1 MTKPIDKRVYKGTCP
16 TCHDFGPPGCLKNEH
31 VRYICHN
38 IKRQGG
44 LSLFVQVD
52 VTPLLVGFSGG
63 QIQLIDPVRKELS
76 RSGKQKMINTVMV
89 LRNLVRLYNEERLV
103 DKSRVTCVKWV
114 PGQGDTF
121 LVSHAS
127 GHLYTYQVTG
137 DIVWSVRGLMC

>member
-1 MTKPIDKRVYKGTCP
+1 M
-16 TCHDFGPPGCLKNEH
+16 
-31 VRYICHN
+31 
-38 IKRQGG
+38 
-44 LSLFVQVD
+44 
-52 VTPLLVGFSGG
+52 TPLLVGFSGG

>member
-1 MTKPIDKRVYKGTCP
+1 M
-16 TCHDFGPPGCLKNEH
+16 
-31 VRYICHN
+31 
-38 IKRQGG
+38 
-44 LSLFVQVD
+44 
-52 VTPLLVGFSGG
+52 TPLLVGFSGG

-76 RSGKQKMINTVMV
+76 RSAQQKIDDILMLM
-89 LRNLVRLYNEERLV
+89 LRILVRLYNEERLV